1 MTEIKERY
9 SFSYSNNDLQIARV
23 LLLAIGFL
31 IDLIV
36 IVGVFTCFSAK
47 RYYDIIIY
55 AILIVFSML
64 LKIVSCFFTY
74 EVTIGFNCGE
84 LTIVKKYSIKSI
96 LLYKGSCCG
105 IEVEKFYGNTA
116 TLKEDAIDYKES
128 LGANANEIPNNIN
141 NKNRKRLCSKTC
153 TENLYMLKLNE
164 QILLI
169 ALDDYMFSLIEVN
182 SDIS

>member
-47 RYYDIIIY
+47 RYYNLIIY

-64 LKIVSCFFTY
+64 LKIVSCFLTY
-74 EVTIGFNCGE
+74 EVTIDFNYGE

-105 IEVEKFYGNTA
+105 IEIEKFYGNTA
-116 TLKEDAIDYKES
+116 MLKEEPIDGKS
-128 LGANANEIPNNIN
+128 SSGANAKERYN
-141 NKNRKRLCSKTC
+141 NKNMKRLCSKTC
-153 TENLYMLKLNE
+153 AENLYMLKLKG